1 MVPFPFPARQTV
13 RILPHLANL
22 LCYEPAVKIKRRE
35 EGVSSQF
42 QGICGSRRVE
52 ALISSASTLRRFHHP
67 ACG

>member
-42 QGICGSRRVE
+42 QGILRLAEGSKR
-52 ALISSASTLRRFHHP
+52 
-67 ACG
+67 